1 MELTLAFFQLLNF
14 HLLSHLIQ
22 EILNSDEIEK
32 RTLRRIQ
39 KAARQQQKQQ
49 EQKRLRIAQ
58 ELQRHMEEV
67 EVCAPFLAPVFNAFY
82 P

>member
-1 MELTLAFFQLLNF
+1 MLNDDEL
-14 HLLSHLIQ
+14 
-22 EILNSDEIEK
+22 EK

-67 EVCAPFLAPVFNAFY
+67 EVGKKLGNKAQKANVLMMTKRLYADVIT
-82 P
+82 